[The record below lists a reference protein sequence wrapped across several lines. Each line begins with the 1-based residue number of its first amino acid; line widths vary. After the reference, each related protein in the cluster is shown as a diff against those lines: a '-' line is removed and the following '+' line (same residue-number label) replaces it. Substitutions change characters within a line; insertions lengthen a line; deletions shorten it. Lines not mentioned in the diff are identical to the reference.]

1 MQLLSC
7 SFPNS
12 DLENAFVW
20 IYEPLVSRILSE
32 ALTSLAFSAPAC
44 PPRGPPTARPPVLPS
59 SVMEFYERTRVE
71 QLPTGLPFPW
81 LPPDVPVVH
90 VAEGSQERSVVTRV
104 LRHLSDGDARHVLLS
119 GAGRAGGRAVSCSDA
134 VLRRAPGAPLRRA
147 VSAGTRVTAETW
159 EPRARGCGLD
169 TLVVRRS
176 AHTLT
181 VLLTKDELPA
191 GTGDLDLRSIDAT
204 IFFPEPKAPAG
215 AGRAVDAA
223 ATATAAGQGRAG
235 RGGRGGRGGHGGCGG
250 GERGERV
257 AEGATG
263 GRGAP
268 REAPP
273 TLPGG
278 GGGAHDEL

>member
-1 MQLLSC
+1 MGTRPWKL
-7 SFPNS
+7 FNK
-12 DLENAFVW
+12 
-20 IYEPLVSRILSE
+20 E
-32 ALTSLAFSAPAC
+32 AACERESNSAPAC
-44 PPRGPPTARPPVLPS
+44 PPPRGPPTARPPPPS

-81 LPPDVPVVH
+81 LPPDVPMVH

-204 IFFPEPKAPAG
+204 IFFSEPKAPAG

-223 ATATAAGQGRAG
+223 ATAAAAEQGR
-235 RGGRGGRGGHGGCGG
+235 GHVPSSPLCSCFSGVCP
-250 GERGERV
+250 EM
-257 AEGATG
+257 
-263 GRGAP
+263 
-268 REAPP
+268 PP
-273 TLPGG
+273 LFALDRPP
-278 GGGAHDEL
+278 

>member
-1 MQLLSC
+1 
-7 SFPNS
+7 
-12 DLENAFVW
+12 
-20 IYEPLVSRILSE
+20 
-32 ALTSLAFSAPAC
+32 
-44 PPRGPPTARPPVLPS
+44 
-59 SVMEFYERTRVE
+59 MEFYERTRVE

-176 AHTLT
+176 THTLT

-204 IFFPEPKAPAG
+204 IFFPEPKAPAV

-223 ATATAAGQGRAG
+223 ATAAVAGQGRQHGAQQQQQHGHRDVRDDGDHGPSAQAG
-235 RGGRGGRGGHGGCGG
+235 HPETPGWSETLKGPLPCVRAALLQEHVPSSPLCSWFSGFRP
-250 GERGERV
+250 EM
-257 AEGATG
+257 
-263 GRGAP
+263 
-268 REAPP
+268 PP
-273 TLPGG
+273 LLALDRPP
-278 GGGAHDEL
+278 

>member
-1 MQLLSC
+1 MGTRPWKL
-7 SFPNS
+7 FNK
-12 DLENAFVW
+12 
-20 IYEPLVSRILSE
+20 E
-32 ALTSLAFSAPAC
+32 AACERESNSAPAC
-44 PPRGPPTARPPVLPS
+44 PPPRGPPTARPPPPS

-81 LPPDVPVVH
+81 LPPDVPMVH

-204 IFFPEPKAPAG
+204 IFFSEPKAPAG

-223 ATATAAGQGRAG
+223 ATAAAAGQGRAG

-250 GERGERV
+250 RR
-257 AEGATG
+257 G
-263 GRGAP
+263 GRGWQ
-268 REAPP
+268 REPP
-273 TLPGG
+273 VGG
-278 GGGAHDEL
+278 GHHGGHHRPCQGAEAAPMMS